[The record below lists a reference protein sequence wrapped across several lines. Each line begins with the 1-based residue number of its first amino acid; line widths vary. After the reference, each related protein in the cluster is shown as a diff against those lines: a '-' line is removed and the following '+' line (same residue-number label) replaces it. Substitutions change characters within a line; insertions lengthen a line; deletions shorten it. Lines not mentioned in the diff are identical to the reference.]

1 MELFFVAQDD
11 ALEPAPSPSD
21 GSKYTC
27 SASSSDIRPPRR
39 GIPADS
45 LRVPPVDIGDPS
57 RIQLYMQSAANIDAR
72 INSGRADVESRL
84 SALIQQ
90 AIEDGHG
97 EVASLA
103 GKVLLA
109 GGKRIRPLLILLAF
123 EVAGGVD
130 KEQVMPLALAFE
142 LIHTATLVHDDIN
155 DKADNRRGIPTIHEI
170 AGYEKALISGDWLF
184 VQGFGLGGK
193 YEDPIV
199 RIVADYCAKIAS
211 SELKQLSHINDL
223 STTPEDYYSI
233 VKGKTAGP
241 FAAGCEV
248 AGIVAGAT
256 ENEIAN
262 LREFG
267 MELGLAFQIVDD
279 LLDILGDERMG
290 KPRGADVIE
299 GKMTLPL
306 IHALTLLHGQSRTRL
321 AEVIVDFNDDLW
333 DELVDLLNEAGSL
346 DYARTLVRNHLDR
359 ALELLLQFPD
369 GEARGCIESI
379 TQIVMDRHV

>member
-1 MELFFVAQDD
+1 M
-11 ALEPAPSPSD
+11 
-21 GSKYTC
+21 
-27 SASSSDIRPPRR
+27 
-39 GIPADS
+39 
-45 LRVPPVDIGDPS
+45 PPVDIGDPS
-57 RIQLYMQSAANIDAR
+57 RMQLYMQSAANIDAR

-123 EVAGGVD
+123 EVAGGKD

-155 DKADNRRGIPTIHEI
+155 DKANNRRGIPTIHEI
-170 AGYEKALISGDWLF
+170 AGSEKALISGDWLF

-248 AGIVAGAT
+248 AAIVAGAPKDQ
-256 ENEIAN
+256 IDN

-359 ALELLLQFPD
+359 ALELLSQFP
-369 GEARGCIESI
+369 GSEARDCIESI
-379 TQIVMDRHV
+379 TQIVMNRHV